1 MMTTTTTGVT
11 RQLASSLADLRFED
25 LPKVVVAR
33 TKELF
38 LDWVSS
44 AYASM

>member
-25 LPKVVVAR
+25 LPNEVVAR
-33 TKELF
+33 TEELF
-38 LDWVSS
+38 LDLVSS
-44 AYASM
+44 DYASK